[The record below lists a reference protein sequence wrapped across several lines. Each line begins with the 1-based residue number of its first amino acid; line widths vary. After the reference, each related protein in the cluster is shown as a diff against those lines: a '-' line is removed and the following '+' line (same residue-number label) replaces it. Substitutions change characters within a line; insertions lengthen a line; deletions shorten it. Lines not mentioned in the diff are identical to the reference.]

1 MVWKPR
7 FWSRGVRGEGNP
19 AQRIIVSA
27 RGDCRGG
34 VGFVGN
40 LRRFAAKAVVVGFR
54 VECFVCGP
62 RLVVVSGNCCW
73 GVSYVCLAAVAV
85 NDLRQA
91 IQRLVV
97 AVSCRYLIGIGEIC
111 WLAGIVVVLPG
122 FRLAQRV
129 GQLGDVGVGAA
140 GVSRSTVIVGVAQA
154 RFSRGNMRIR
164 NVNHVADI
172 IIIYDYF
179 ELAKT
184 NPDWASFQF
193 TTEEGGLVEKAELES
208 AGLEMDSNVFRQE
221 FDAQFTTIGRHRAY
235 LSFDRA
241 SNVCE
246 VRFVGTEPLVWSLDF
261 NVDPM
266 CMLLMQRVQ
275 DDIYVL
281 EEIVIRPDATTE
293 KACRALIERVDP
305 YTKLVHWM
313 HAPLALRIY
322 GDASGHQRRTAGSAT
337 DWNQI
342 REFFHMHKGF
352 VEPSFY
358 FASANPLVRDRV
370 NCVNARLRNSDA
382 LGYFVSQAFP
392 LRGTFGTLSA

>member
-1 MVWKPR
+1 
-7 FWSRGVRGEGNP
+7 
-19 AQRIIVSA
+19 
-27 RGDCRGG
+27 
-34 VGFVGN
+34 
-40 LRRFAAKAVVVGFR
+40 
-54 VECFVCGP
+54 
-62 RLVVVSGNCCW
+62 
-73 GVSYVCLAAVAV
+73 
-85 NDLRQA
+85 
-91 IQRLVV
+91 
-97 AVSCRYLIGIGEIC
+97 
-111 WLAGIVVVLPG
+111 
-122 FRLAQRV
+122 
-129 GQLGDVGVGAA
+129 
-140 GVSRSTVIVGVAQA
+140 
-154 RFSRGNMRIR
+154 
-164 NVNHVADI
+164 
-172 IIIYDYF
+172 
-179 ELAKT
+179 
-184 NPDWASFQF
+184 
-193 TTEEGGLVEKAELES
+193 
-208 AGLEMDSNVFRQE
+208 MDSNVFRQE

-382 LGYFVSQAFP
+382 LGYFVSQASP
-392 LRGTFGTLSA
+392 PSRYLQNPERLARGAPSEGPVFRTPPSVRPAPAPHTRPPPSRRPQSRGNACCHGEPTVAAPDRPAHKHSKHDCYRLSWRS